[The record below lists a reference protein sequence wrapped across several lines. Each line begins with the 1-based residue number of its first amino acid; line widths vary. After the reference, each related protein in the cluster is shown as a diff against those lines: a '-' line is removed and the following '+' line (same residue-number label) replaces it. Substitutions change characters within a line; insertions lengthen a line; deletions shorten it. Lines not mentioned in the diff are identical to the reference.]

1 MANPSDMDHLR
12 NAALEMA
19 AAAGEAILP
28 HFRSALSVENKAETG
43 FDPVT
48 EADRAA
54 EAAIRRIIER
64 RFPEDGI
71 IGEEYG
77 SEREDAE
84 RLWVLDPIDATRAFV
99 IGLPIWATLIGVME
113 RGQPV
118 FGLMHQPF
126 IGETFLGTGS
136 HAVMRRNGTETVLSA
151 RACATLAE
159 ATLATTTPAMFSG
172 DERTAYDRVE
182 AAAKTV
188 RYGTDCYAYALL
200 AAGLNDLVIESGLQS
215 YDVAALIPIVR
226 GAGGQIASWDGEAP
240 DAGGRIV
247 AAGDARVFEA
257 AQAMLQNGI

>member
-1 MANPSDMDHLR
+1 MAMPSDMETMRD
-12 NAALEMA
+12 AALEMA
-19 AAAGEAILP
+19 AAAGDAILP
-28 HFRSALSVENKAETG
+28 HFRSALAVENKAKTG

-54 EAAIRRIIER
+54 EAAIRKVIER
-64 RFPEDGI
+64 RFPDDGI
-71 IGEEYG
+71 IGEEFG
-77 SEREDAE
+77 SEREKAD
-84 RLWVLDPIDATRAFV
+84 RIWVLDPIDGTRAFV
-99 IGLPIWATLIGVME
+99 LGLPVWATLIGVME
-113 RGQPV
+113 RGDPL

-126 IGETFLGTGS
+126 IGETFLGWGD
-136 HAVMRRNGTETVLSA
+136 HAVIRRGGTETALSA
-151 RACATLAE
+151 RPCATLAD

-172 DERTAYDRVE
+172 EERIAYDRVE

-226 GAGGQIASWDGEAP
+226 GAGGKIASWDGGAP

-247 AAGDARVFEA
+247 AAGDARIFEA
-257 AQAMLQNGI
+257 AQAILQNSA